1 MTHSLDRAPSMAAAP
16 AAVLQQCALTLA
28 FMLAMP
34 AAAVQLPPRFA
45 AAPSAVSGRVPDPRA
60 TDANSFGLIGDG
72 VHDDT
77 EALQRAIFAPYLGA
91 DDAPDCT
98 VPGARVVLLHGDGRR
113 YRLSGSVRLPIWT
126 RLVGWGG
133 SSRPELLLDN
143 STAGFGKA
151 ALPGKGLLEV
161 VNWVPSKTPD
171 HRPHGKECNVSAA
184 TGGNTAFGTG
194 VLNVDITINA
204 GNPAA
209 VGIANDAAQG
219 GALRAMRFTL
229 APDALA
235 GVFTPGWSHSDLVF
249 EGGRFGILLFYTTW
263 HSLVRDCAFWRQTEA
278 AVGWQTP
285 AISPWEGVTL
295 QRTWFG
301 DIPTA
306 VDARACVGTSVR
318 ATCIDCIFRSV
329 RTAIARLP
337 VVPTLEG
344 RTSLLLRRCRGD
356 DSPVL
361 LDGVLGALPAVR
373 APRSGDGSFSFEVEH
388 LIAGAMVDD
397 VRGKG
402 QYPLPSSNVSLAV
415 RREVHA
421 LQPLAFPLPPD
432 ADPAPPDLPPVPA
445 VAQWVSVLDKGLVGD
460 GRHDCAPA
468 LNALLQSTVAAQA
481 EGQTVVLFFPVGVY
495 AFNSTVVVT
504 PPRGG
509 GTVHLLG
516 LSCWDVVLTLADGAF
531 PNPAA
536 PHPFL
541 HVPAAGAGA
550 GQVWITGMNIRSG
563 FSFGV
568 PQPIPVPRGYLSPN
582 PGAIAVLW
590 EAAGGA
596 AGGGMQDVFF
606 HPNTFPDNSFEGSQP
621 ALRPELSLVVANG
634 GGGIFADI
642 WSCNAYS
649 NGGVHVAN
657 TTSPVRF
664 SQLSSEHHYLH
675 ELWISNATNVEVHSM
690 QTETRDPLTA
700 SSVLL
705 ERESNALVTNL
716 YSYLING
723 PNAAAVRVDASSSAV
738 VENYRQFH
746 FDHPH
751 YFNCSVLAVDAHGS
765 QFCVAAVDFAL
776 ANVTVG

>member
-1 MTHSLDRAPSMAAAP
+1 MTAAP
-16 AAVLQQCALTLA
+16 APVFQKWFEWLALVLLA
-28 FMLAMP
+28 AIP
-34 AAAVQLPPRFA
+34 AAAIQLPPRFA
-45 AAPSAVSGRVPDPRA
+45 GAPSAVTGRVPDPRA
-60 TDANSFGLIGDG
+60 TDANSFGLVGDG

-77 EALQRAIFAPYLGA
+77 EALQRAVFAPYLGT

-98 VPGARVVLLHGDGRR
+98 TPGARVVLLHGDGRR
-113 YRLSGSVRLPIWT
+113 YRLSEPVRLPIWT

-133 SSRPELLLDN
+133 SSRPVLLLEN

-161 VNWVPSKTPD
+161 VNWVPSRTPD
-171 HRPHGKECNVSAA
+171 NRTHGRECNASAA
-184 TGGNTAFGTG
+184 TGGDTAFGTG

-235 GVFTPGWSHSDLVF
+235 AVFTPGWSHSDLVF
-249 EGGRFGILLFYTTW
+249 DGGRFGILLFYTTW

-278 AVGWQTP
+278 AIGWQTP

-295 QRTWFG
+295 QRSWFG
-301 DIPTA
+301 DMPTA
-306 VDARACVGTSVR
+306 VDARACIGTSVR

-329 RTAIARLP
+329 RTAIVRLP

-344 RTSLLLRRCRGD
+344 RASVLLQRCRGD
-356 DSPVL
+356 ASPVL
-361 LDGVLGALPAVR
+361 LDGVLGAFPAVR
-373 APRSGDGSFSFEVEH
+373 APRSGGGGGSFEFEVKH

-397 VRGKG
+397 VRGER
-402 QYPLPSSNVSLAV
+402 QHPLPSSNVSLAV
-415 RREVHA
+415 RLEIHT

-432 ADPAPPDLPPVPA
+432 AEPAPSDLPPVPP
-445 VAQWVSVLDKGLVGD
+445 VARWVSVLDHGLVGD
-460 GRHDCAPA
+460 GTHDCAPA
-468 LNALLQSTVAAQA
+468 LNALLQKIAATQA
-481 EGQTVVLFFPVGVY
+481 EGQTFVLFFPVGVY
-495 AFNSTVVVT
+495 AFNSSVVVM

-541 HVPAAGAGA
+541 HVPAAAAAGA
-550 GQVWITGMNIRSG
+550 GKVWITGMNIRSG

-568 PQPIPVPRGYLSPN
+568 PQPAPVPSGYLSPN

-590 EAAGGA
+590 EAPGGP

-606 HPNTFPDNSFEGSQP
+606 HPNTFPDNSFEGSQSS
-621 ALRPELSLVVANG
+621 LRPELSLVVANG
-634 GGGIFADI
+634 GGGVFADI

-649 NGGVHVAN
+649 NGGVQVAN

-675 ELWISNATNVEVHSM
+675 ELWISNATDVEVHSM

-705 ERESNALVTNL
+705 ENESNALVTNL
-716 YSYLING
+716 YSYLIDG
-723 PNAAAVRVDASSSAV
+723 PNAAAVRVDASSSVV
-738 VENYRQFH
+738 VEIYRQFH

-751 YFNCSVLAVDAHGS
+751 YFNCSVLAVDALGS
-765 QFCVAAVDFAL
+765 QFCVADVDFAL
-776 ANVTVG
+776 ANVTVGQPP